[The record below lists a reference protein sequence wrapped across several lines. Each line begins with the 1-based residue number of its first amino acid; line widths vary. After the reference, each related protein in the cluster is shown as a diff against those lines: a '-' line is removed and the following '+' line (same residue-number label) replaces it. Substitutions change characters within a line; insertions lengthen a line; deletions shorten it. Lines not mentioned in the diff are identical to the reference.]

1 MSAESKK
8 LTKKALHNMGS
19 VNVLSALG
27 TAGKAAGKWLS
38 QPDNAALVVDTTMK
52 VNKAIQDGK
61 ADGQAISE
69 AGTKIEK
76 QGQTRKSQ
84 RDIAL
89 GKIMKILGDEVIL
102 VSNIRKELLKEGIV
116 TQEAQWEGV
125 RNALAE
131 KLYKIPPM
139 PSTTNFFNKGLF
151 ATVRYKKAVLIFMI
165 TKIDNALKLGQTPT
179 FSV

>member
-27 TAGKAAGKWLS
+27 TAGKAAGKWLA

-116 TQEAQWEGV
+116 TQEAHGKV
-125 RNALAE
+125 FAMLSLRNCTKSLQCLRLQISSIKASLQPFVTK
-131 KLYKIPPM
+131 KL
-139 PSTTNFFNKGLF
+139 F
-151 ATVRYKKAVLIFMI
+151 
-165 TKIDNALKLGQTPT
+165 
-179 FSV
+179 